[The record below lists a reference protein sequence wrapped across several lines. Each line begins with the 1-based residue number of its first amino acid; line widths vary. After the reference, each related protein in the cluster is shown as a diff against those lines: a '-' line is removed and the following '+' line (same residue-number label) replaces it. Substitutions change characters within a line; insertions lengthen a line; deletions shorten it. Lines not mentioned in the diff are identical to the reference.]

1 MAPRTIV
8 LVSTGGTIASRF
20 SADHGGLFSMDGPEA
35 LLAPGLPDLRV
46 DPFCNLGSNRIDLA
60 LSLDLARRVAVHLA
74 DPDVVGCVVTHG
86 TDTMEES
93 AFLAGLVIGSEKPV
107 VFTGAQC
114 AADSPAPDGPGN
126 LAAALRLAGSRK
138 GRGLGVVV
146 VFDGSAYAAEDVTK
160 IDAQARAGFAG
171 PHFGP
176 VARIG
181 RAGIRLLA
189 RPPRPVPLPAPGI
202 CPDVALLPAV
212 MGMDGRGIDALVAA
226 GMKGI
231 VIEGFGCGNGTP
243 ELAAAVARA
252 REQGVP
258 CVVTTRCLRGE
269 TRPLYADGGALDLQ
283 RAGAIL
289 AGRLQGKKAR
299 ILLALLLGGGPSPV
313 GAGDF
318 GHYCRDFAQERRFGA
333 GRSRQADDKPD

>member
-1 MAPRTIV
+1 MAPRTIA

-20 SADHGGLFSMDGPEA
+20 SADRGGLFSMDGPEA
-35 LLAPGLPDLRV
+35 LLPSGKPELRV

-60 LSLDLARRVAVHLA
+60 LSLELARRIAGHLA
-74 DPDVVGCVVTHG
+74 DPEVAGCVVTHG

-93 AFLAGLVIGSEKPV
+93 AFLASLVIGSEKPV
-107 VFTGAQC
+107 AFTGAQF
-114 AADSPAPDGPGN
+114 AADSPVPDGPGN

-138 GRGLGVVV
+138 ARGLGVVV

-176 VARIG
+176 VARVG

-189 RPPRPVPLPAPGI
+189 RPPRPAPRPATGI
-202 CPDVALLPAV
+202 SRDVALLPAV
-212 MGMDGRGIDALVAA
+212 MGMDGRGIDALVSA
-226 GMKGI
+226 GMRGI

-243 ELAAAVARA
+243 ELALAVARA
-252 REQGVP
+252 RERGVT

-283 RAGAIL
+283 HAGAIL

-299 ILLALLLGGGPSPV
+299 ILLALLLESQPGPV
-313 GAGDF
+313 TARDF
-318 GHYCRDFAQERRFGA
+318 GHYCRDLAGDAGAQM
-333 GRSRQADDKPD
+333 DY

>member
-1 MAPRTIV
+1 MAPRIV
-8 LVSTGGTIASRF
+8 ALVSTGGTIASRF

-35 LLAPGLPDLRV
+35 LLVPGLPTLRV

-60 LSLDLARRVAVHLA
+60 LSLRLAQRIAAHLA
-74 DPDVVGCVVTHG
+74 DPDVAGCVVTHG

-93 AFLAGLVIGSEKPV
+93 AFLASRVIGSEKPV
-107 VFTGAQC
+107 VFTGAQF

-126 LAAALRLAGSRK
+126 LAAALRLAASRK
-138 GRGLGVVV
+138 ARGLGVVV

-189 RPPRPVPLPAPGI
+189 RPPRPVPLPAAGI
-202 CPDVALLPAV
+202 SPDVALLPAA
-212 MGMDGRGIDALVAA
+212 MGMDGRSIDALVAA
-226 GMKGI
+226 GMQGI

-243 ELAAAVARA
+243 ELVAAVARV
-252 REQGVP
+252 RSRGVT

-299 ILLALLLGGGPSPV
+299 ILLALLLAGRRGPV
-313 GAGDF
+313 TARDF
-318 GHYCRDFAQERRFGA
+318 GHDCRDPGQ
-333 GRSRQADDKPD
+333 GRELGTGRPD